1 MFIYNGKLSWFH
13 LVEKEDFTIVV
24 PAGFAQKD
32 PICAHWQWTIDP
44 SNSKG
49 KQNTSRFSMINNI
62 VNTVADEYK
71 FSFSFGYYSF
81 DAVVSRDFR
90 TLSTTMR
97 DITNDRSG
105 PHTLILQYSDTSRI
119 PSTVV
124 YTGKL
129 DWLHEAVNKMIT
141 LVVSSGVSALTNGSF
156 VGMYH
161 QWTVDSSGNK
171 KGSHPINS
179 TFDFSMINN
188 IVNTVADEYKFSF
201 SFGYY
206 SFDAV
211 VSRDFRTLSTTMRDI
226 TNDRS

>member
-1 MFIYNGKLSWFH
+1 M
-13 LVEKEDFTIVV
+13 
-24 PAGFAQKD
+24 
-32 PICAHWQWTIDP
+32 ID
-44 SNSKG
+44 
-49 KQNTSRFSMINNI
+49 NI
-62 VNTVADEYK
+62 INTVADEYK
-71 FSFSFGYYSF
+71 FSCSFGYYSF
-81 DAVVSRDFR
+81 NAVVSRDFG
-90 TLSTTMR
+90 TLSITMR
-97 DITNDRSG
+97 NPKNDRSG

-179 TFDFSMINN
+179 TFDVTTSSD
-188 IVNTVADEYKFSF
+188 ADN
-201 SFGYY
+201 
-206 SFDAV
+206 DAIPV
-211 VSRDFRTLSTTMRDI
+211 YEVSPGHLFCKYWTIIPNMALSRMNAGAMSWYT
-226 TNDRS
+226 